1 MIRKHFIFSAAALL
15 SGLLL
20 LPAQAAN
27 LPESGIC
34 AHRGNNAHFPENTL
48 PAFKSAIELGAAQ
61 IELDVC
67 CSKDQK
73 LVIMHDLN
81 VRRTTSGEGDI
92 RQKTLE
98 EIKALDIVFKG
109 KPVEG
114 VKVPTFQ
121 EVLDITPRNI
131 WINIHL
137 KENRL
142 DLLLEIGRILEK
154 EGRLEQAF
162 CLCGR
167 EIAVEARKV
176 IPGLKICN
184 PPSEKTF
191 ADYVD
196 STIQYGFEFVQP
208 NRKYPV
214 LDAENVKRLHD
225 AGVKI
230 NYFGVKN
237 GDHCRELI
245 EKVGVDFPLCD
256 DVTECASA
264 MKEKP

>member
-1 MIRKHFIFSAAALL
+1 
-15 SGLLL
+15 
-20 LPAQAAN
+20 
-27 LPESGIC
+27 
-34 AHRGNNAHFPENTL
+34 
-48 PAFKSAIELGAAQ
+48 
-61 IELDVC
+61 
-67 CSKDQK
+67 
-73 LVIMHDLN
+73 
-81 VRRTTSGEGDI
+81 
-92 RQKTLE
+92 
-98 EIKALDIVFKG
+98 
-109 KPVEG
+109 

-167 EIAVEARKV
+167 KIAVEARKV

-256 DVTECASA
+256 DVTECARA